1 MMRPVENS
9 AGLIFQHRTGA
20 VPERAQPYLL
30 MTAIEMTNPTE
41 AAALS
46 RRERQVM
53 DILHRRRV
61 ATVAEIMADL
71 PDPPTYSAV
80 RSVLR
85 ILGEKKLIN
94 HKEDGPR
101 YVYYPAESTESA
113 RDDMLAHVVRTYFA
127 GSPEQAVT
135 ALLRI
140 ADVDLED
147 AEVKR
152 LCETIRRARQS
163 GR

>member
-1 MMRPVENS
+1 MSPTLMKKK
-9 AGLIFQHRTGA
+9 
-20 VPERAQPYLL
+20 PETP
-30 MTAIEMTNPTE
+30 
-41 AAALS
+41 ALS

-53 DILHRRRV
+53 DILHRQGE

-85 ILGEKKLIN
+85 ILGEKELIRY
-94 HKEDGPR
+94 KEDGPR
-101 YVYYPAESTESA
+101 YVYYPAQDTEAA
-113 RDDMLAHVVRTYFA
+113 RDDVLAHVVRTYFA

-135 ALLRI
+135 ALLRMS
-140 ADVDLED
+140 DVDMSDGQVE
-147 AEVKR
+147 R
-152 LCETIRRARQS
+152 LRESIRRARQS